1 MGQLNRN
8 EKNNPL
14 YKQIF
19 EYLKKEIEQGK
30 YQTDERI
37 LSEQEIST
45 LCDVSRI
52 TSRQALK
59 ELEKEGYISR
69 VQGKGSYVCWKAPK
83 SRPSCT
89 ATSLLKWISRQHEK
103 ITLGELTM
111 LPTVPELQEYYN
123 VEKEMLGH
131 VLELKQ
137 QNNGYVTYC
146 VYYPYLSQLNLN
158 AYSKTKSIHTIYLEH
173 DSCMMRMVQS
183 VRALVS
189 DEVIS
194 RIFHIPENTAVL
206 HSIIAIYDKDNHLLE
221 LIVGYHND
229 ANAMITVKSE

>member
-69 VQGKGSYVCWKAPK
+69 VQGKGSY
-83 SRPSCT
+83 
-89 ATSLLKWISRQHEK
+89 
-103 ITLGELTM
+103 
-111 LPTVPELQEYYN
+111 
-123 VEKEMLGH
+123 
-131 VLELKQ
+131 
-137 QNNGYVTYC
+137 
-146 VYYPYLSQLNLN
+146 
-158 AYSKTKSIHTIYLEH
+158 AY
-173 DSCMMRMVQS
+173 
-183 VRALVS
+183 
-189 DEVIS
+189 
-194 RIFHIPENTAVL
+194 F
-206 HSIIAIYDKDNHLLE
+206 
-221 LIVGYHND
+221 
-229 ANAMITVKSE
+229 

>member
-1 MGQLNRN
+1 M
-8 EKNNPL
+8 
-14 YKQIF
+14 
-19 EYLKKEIEQGK
+19 
-30 YQTDERI
+30 
-37 LSEQEIST
+37 S
-45 LCDVSRI
+45 
-52 TSRQALK
+52 
-59 ELEKEGYISR
+59 
-69 VQGKGSYVCWKAPK
+69 WKAPK
-83 SRPSCT
+83 PRPSCT

-111 LPTVPELQEYYN
+111 LPTVPELQEHYQ

-131 VLELKQ
+131 ILELKHQ
-137 QNNGYVTYC
+137 DNGYVTYC

-173 DSCMMRMVQS
+173 DSCIMRMVQS